1 MQPGEFMYRSA
12 DGLDL
17 FYREYRSATSG
28 LNVLCLPGLTR
39 NSGDFSMLAA
49 TLSTRYRVIAPDL
62 RGRGRSAWDPQWSN
76 YQPAVYVRDILS
88 LLDHLEIPRVA
99 VIGTSLGGVLGM
111 VLAATRSDRI
121 AGIVLNDVAP
131 EVSLEGVARIAE
143 YVGRAAPVANWDEA
157 VQQARAN
164 YGSAL
169 PGLSEQQW
177 RELAERSYRQR
188 PDGSII
194 ADYDPNI
201 GTAIRATP
209 PVTAD
214 LWPFFRALT
223 TVPMLAIRG
232 DLSDIVTPA
241 VFDRML
247 VEHPSL
253 QRVVVADRGHAPLL
267 TEPECVQA
275 IEQFLQSLD
284 SASQ

>member
-1 MQPGEFMYRSA
+1 MQPGEFTYRSA

-28 LNVLCLPGLTR
+28 LDVLCLPGLTR
-39 NSGDFSMLAA
+39 NSADFSTLAA

-76 YQPAVYVRDILS
+76 YQPMVYVHDILS
-88 LLDHLEIPRVA
+88 LLDHLALPRVV
-99 VIGTSLGGVLGM
+99 VIGTSLGGVLAM
-111 VLAATRSDRI
+111 VLAASRSDRI

-157 VQQARAN
+157 VRQSKAN

-177 RELAERSYRQR
+177 RDFAERSYRQQ
-188 PDGSII
+188 PDGTII

-214 LWPFFRALT
+214 LWPLFRTLASI
-223 TVPMLAIRG
+223 PMLAFRG
-232 DLSDIVTPA
+232 ANSDIVAPA

-247 VEHPSL
+247 AEHPTL
-253 QRVVVADRGHAPLL
+253 QRVVVPDRGHAPLL
-267 TEPECVQA
+267 TEPECTLA
-275 IEQFLQSLD
+275 IEQFLQSID
-284 SASQ
+284 SASH

>member
-1 MQPGEFMYRSA
+1 MQPGEFTYQSA

-17 FYREYRSATSG
+17 FYRDYRSVQSG
-28 LNVLCLPGLTR
+28 LDVLCLPGLTR
-39 NSGDFSMLAA
+39 NSSDFLALGA
-49 TLSTRYRVIAPDL
+49 QLGAQYRVIAPDL

-76 YQPAVYVRDILS
+76 YQPTVYVRDILR
-88 LLDHLEIPRVA
+88 LLDHLAVPRVV
-99 VIGTSLGGVLGM
+99 VIGTSLGGVLAM
-111 VLAATRSDRI
+111 VLAAARSDRI

-131 EVSLEGVARIAE
+131 EVSLEGVTRIAE

-157 VQQARAN
+157 VQQAKAN
-164 YGSAL
+164 YASAL

-177 RELAERSYRQR
+177 REFAQRSYRQR
-188 PDGSII
+188 PDGTII

-223 TVPMLAIRG
+223 SVPMLALRG
-232 DLSDIVTPA
+232 ARSDIVTPA

-247 VEHPSL
+247 AEHATL

-267 TEPECVQA
+267 TEPECIHA
-275 IEQFLQSLD
+275 IERFLQSLD

>member
-1 MQPGEFMYRSA
+1 MQPGEFTYRAA

-17 FYREYRSATSG
+17 FYREYRCVASG
-28 LNVLCLPGLTR
+28 LTVLCLPGLTR
-39 NSGDFSMLAA
+39 NSGDFSALAA

-76 YQPAVYVRDILS
+76 YQPMVYVRDVLS
-88 LLDHLEIPRVA
+88 LLDHLAVSRVA
-99 VIGTSLGGVLGM
+99 VIGTSLGGVLAM
-111 VLAATRSDRI
+111 VLAASKSDRI

-131 EVSLEGVARIAE
+131 EVSPEGVARIAE

-157 VQQARAN
+157 VQQAKAN

-177 RELAERSYRQR
+177 RDFAERSYRQQ
-188 PDGSII
+188 PDGTVI

-214 LWPFFRALT
+214 LWPLFRTLAT
-223 TVPMLAIRG
+223 IPMLAFRG
-232 DLSDIVTPA
+232 SHSDIVTPS
-241 VFDRML
+241 VFDRMQA
-247 VEHPSL
+247 EHPHL

-267 TEPECVQA
+267 TEPECIQA

-284 SASQ
+284 PVSK